1 MIKNNSELID
11 DLSFDYIYN
20 QMNNL
25 KDQVVI
31 EETIALSDFKSC

>member
-1 MIKNNSELID
+1 MIKNNPKLID
-11 DLSFDYIYN
+11 DLSFDYICN

-31 EETIALSDFKSC
+31 EETIALSDFNSW